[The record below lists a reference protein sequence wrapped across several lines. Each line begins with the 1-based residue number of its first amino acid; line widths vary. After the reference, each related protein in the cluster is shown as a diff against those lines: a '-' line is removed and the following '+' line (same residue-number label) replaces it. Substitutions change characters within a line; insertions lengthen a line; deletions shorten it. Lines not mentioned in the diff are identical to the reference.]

1 MGFLAGMPSSMGTPG
16 YYIDSG
22 ICTDC
27 ETCLQ
32 GLDVA
37 FAMDYT
43 GSMHTII
50 ESVKVDISD
59 IAATIDSLVDPANKY
74 RLALQ
79 LTDEQQY
86 TVSSGTYGSTYLTSG
101 VYTGLPSSQ
110 KYLQEGTTPT
120 GNPIYPTGIKLH
132 QALTTMEPFADN
144 NLTSFQTQLAK
155 TNNNTSPNMGLGS
168 GNAAPE
174 PYDMSIDKMIDGEVG
189 VGPWRKAVSRI
200 GLTFADQAPSGD
212 DDTFANVDELFMLN
226 DLPSKLRINNIR
238 WMRFGPLSSYFK
250 WDYLTTRSDG
260 AANDNYSNAVVS
272 AAIIAACERGEIPYR
287 MTNSNGY
294 LKTKEFTPWSWNIG
308 IHNHTAHWFEVVD
321 HDDFTINPSTGM
333 TFSLWI
339 KPSELTNQK
348 IFCKTGEYEIGTD
361 SSDNLFFSVTTNN
374 GVLKITTKIPPLVTT
389 GWTHVLCT
397 WNGSFTNLNG
407 LKIRL
412 GAAWPN
418 GSAGASHVVYSV
430 GNNNVND
437 DSTGSTG
444 TSVTNTSNNIYCG
457 GDDTTTAEYDGLLSD
472 VAIYKENL
480 TSTQAALILN
490 SGRPGNLHSLW
501 NDIDKDSLVG
511 YWRPLARQTVA
522 TSSSSPYGYVQYGW
536 ESKNGIS
543 YGFEQGTSGWL
554 QQWSVDVPSSLG
566 Q

>member
-1 MGFLAGMPSSMGTPG
+1 MGFTAGIISSMGMGTPH

-27 ETCLQ
+27 ETCQQ

-43 GSMHTII
+43 GSMSTII

-74 RLALQ
+74 RLSLQ
-79 LTDEQQY
+79 LTDEQQFY
-86 TVSSGTYGSTYLTSG
+86 TTTGNYFSSYLTSG
-101 VYTGLPSSQ
+101 VYTGLPSNQ
-110 KYLQEGTTPT
+110 KYAQEGTTPST
-120 GNPIYPTGIKLH
+120 YSAGVELH
-132 QALTTMEPFADN
+132 QVLTTMEPFADN

-155 TNNNTSPNMGLGS
+155 TNNNTSPNMGLGAGIGS
-168 GNAAPE
+168 AE
-174 PYDMSIDKMIDGEVG
+174 PYDMSIDKMIDGGVG
-189 VGPWRKAVSRI
+189 IGPWRKAVSRI
-200 GLTFADQAPSGD
+200 GITFADNAPGGD
-212 DDTFANVDELFMLN
+212 DDSFANADELFMLN
-226 DLPSKLRINNIR
+226 DLSSKLRINNIR
-238 WMRFGPLSSYFK
+238 WMRFGPLSTSYK
-250 WDYLTTRSDG
+250 WDYLAIRSDG
-260 AANDNYSNAVVS
+260 ATNDNYSNAVVS

-287 MTNSNGY
+287 MTNSNGN

-308 IHNHTAHWFEVVD
+308 IHNSIAHWFEVVD

-339 KPSELTNQK
+339 KPSELTSQK

-361 SSDNLFFSVTTNN
+361 SNDKLFFSVTTNN
-374 GVLKITTKIPPLVTT
+374 GVLKITTKISPLVTT
-389 GWTHVLCT
+389 NWQHVLCT
-397 WNGSFTNLNG
+397 WDGSFANANG
-407 LKIRL
+407 LKIYW
-412 GAAWPN
+412 AA
-418 GSAGASHVVYSV
+418 GSATGAGASHTIYST
-430 GNNNVND
+430 GNTNVND
-437 DSTGSTG
+437 NSTGSTG

-457 GDDTTTAEYDGLLSD
+457 GDDIHTAEYDGLLSD
-472 VAIYKENL
+472 VAIYKEDL
-480 TSTQAALILN
+480 TPSQATLILN
-490 SGRPGNLHSLW
+490 SGRPQNIHNLW

-536 ESKNGIS
+536 ESKNGIF
-543 YGFEQGTSGWL
+543 YGYASGSSGWL

>member
-1 MGFLAGMPSSMGTPG
+1 MGFTAGMPSSMGTPG

-43 GSMHTII
+43 GSMSTII

-59 IAATIDSLVDPANKY
+59 IAATIDSLVDPLNKY

-86 TVSSGTYGSTYLTSG
+86 IVSSGSYGSSYLTSG
-101 VYTGLPSSQ
+101 VYTSLPSSQ
-110 KYLQEGTTPT
+110 RYLQEGTTPT
-120 GNPIYPTGIKLH
+120 NSFHYPSGVKLH

-155 TNNNTSPNMGLGS
+155 TNNNTGQNMGLGS
-168 GNAAPE
+168 GVQGAE

-189 VGPWRKAVSRI
+189 VGAWRKAVSRI
-200 GLTFADQAPSGD
+200 GITFADNAPSGD
-212 DDTFANVDELFMLN
+212 DDTFANPDELFMLN
-226 DLPSKLRINNIR
+226 DLSSKLRINNIR
-238 WMRFGPLSSYFK
+238 WMRFGPLSSYYK
-250 WDYLTTRSDG
+250 WDYLTIRADG
-260 AANDNYSNAVVS
+260 AADDNYNNAVVS
-272 AAIIAACERGEIPYR
+272 ANIIAACERGEIPYR
-287 MTNSNGY
+287 MVKADGY

-308 IHNHTAHWFEVVD
+308 IHNSTAHWFEVVD

-339 KPSELTNQK
+339 KPSELTSQK

-361 SSDNLFFSVTTNN
+361 SNDKLFFSVTTNN
-374 GVLKITTKIPPLVTT
+374 GVLKITTKISPLVTT
-389 GWTHVLCT
+389 DWQHVLCT
-397 WNGSFTNLNG
+397 WDGSFANANG
-407 LKIRL
+407 LKIYHTE
-412 GAAWPN
+412 
-418 GSAGASHVVYSV
+418 GSATGAGASHTIYSTGNTNV
-430 GNNNVND
+430 NNN
-437 DSTGSTG
+437 STGSTG

-457 GDDTTTAEYDGLLSD
+457 GDDVNTAEYDGLLSD
-472 VAIYKENL
+472 VAIYKKDL
-480 TSTQAALILN
+480 TSSQATLILN
-490 SGRPGNLHSLW
+490 SGRPQNLHSLW
-501 NDIDKDSLVG
+501 NDIDKDLLVG

-536 ESKNGIS
+536 ESKNGIF
-543 YGFEQGTSGWL
+543 YGYETGTSGWL
-554 QQWSVDVPSSLG
+554 QQWSTDVPSSLG